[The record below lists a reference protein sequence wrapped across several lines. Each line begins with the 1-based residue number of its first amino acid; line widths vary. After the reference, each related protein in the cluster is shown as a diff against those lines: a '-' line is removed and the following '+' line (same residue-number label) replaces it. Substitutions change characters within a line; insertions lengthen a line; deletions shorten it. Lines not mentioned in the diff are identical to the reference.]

1 MLDLIAAVQSHFER
15 VELFVE
21 LRRHLAD
28 LLVILTRV
36 LALLE
41 PEVAVDREQ
50 AAHVVHRHFKALHV
64 DIVGVGLVAERGLR
78 RADLIVGAR
87 DDPL

>member
-1 MLDLIAAVQSHFER
+1 MHCFVLFVLDLIAAVQSHFER

-41 PEVAVDREQ
+41 PELAVDREQ
-50 AAHVVHRHFKALHV
+50 AALQHSAAK
-64 DIVGVGLVAERGLR
+64 
-78 RADLIVGAR
+78 
-87 DDPL
+87 